1 MSMFVLLARYT
12 RPAEDVDRMLDDHR
26 AWITRHQEAGRIL
39 MTARQVPLVGGMILA
54 TGASADEMRA
64 MIAEDPFH
72 ASGAAEYEVRE
83 FEPVRVTVGMEERL
97 RPPAP

>member
-1 MSMFVLLARYT
+1 MSVFVLLARYT
-12 RPAEDVDRMLDDHR
+12 RPAEEVDRMLDDHR

-54 TGASADEMRA
+54 TGDSLEEMQA

-72 ASGAAEYEVRE
+72 ASGAAEYEMRE
-83 FEPVRVTVGMEERL
+83 FEPVRVTEGMERRL
-97 RPPAP
+97 RPPP